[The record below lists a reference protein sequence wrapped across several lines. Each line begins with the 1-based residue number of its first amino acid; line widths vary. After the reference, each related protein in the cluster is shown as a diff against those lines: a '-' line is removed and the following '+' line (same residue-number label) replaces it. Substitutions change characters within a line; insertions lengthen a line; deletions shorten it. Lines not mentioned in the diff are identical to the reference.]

1 MLPNI
6 RSVVNETIRPDLEA
20 DGTAIEV
27 VSIDDD
33 RIVQIRLT
41 GSCQGCSSSMMA
53 VTFDVERRVKAA
65 VPAVRFVEA
74 VL

>member
-1 MLPNI
+1 MA
-6 RSVVNETIRPDLEA
+6 ETIQPELEA
-20 DGTAIEV
+20 DGIAIEV
-27 VSIDDD
+27 VGIDDD

-53 VTFDVERRVKAA
+53 VTFDVERRLKSA
-65 VPAVRFVEA
+65 VPEVRFVEA